1 MIITKTSS
9 GFSAKFAF
17 ELKDAFKAAFPS
29 AKWDSDE
36 RCWKVGVRSEKRLIQ
51 FAEEIKAA
59 EQALEEADAVEI
71 AGEKLV
77 EIRDMIAKARKSAEA
92 AAHAVGGLVAVKTLT
107 AALSSELAEAKAQEE
122 AELKALAEKQAEIA
136 KRLHGVVSINQMI
149 GLQETMAWNHD
160 WKSRAKATNFK
171 EAQKSA
177 REIKKKLSELGLY
190 SQGLNRLINMN
201 INRPDRDRVRDITRN
216 EFFMI
221 CEEEA

>member
-59 EQALEEADAVEI
+59 EMAIEEADAVEI

-77 EIRDMIAKARKSAEA
+77 EIRDMITKSRKSAEA
-92 AAHAVGGLVAVKTLT
+92 ASEAVGGLAAVKTLT
-107 AALSSELAEAKAQEE
+107 AELNSELAEAKAKEE
-122 AELKALAEKQAEIA
+122 AQIKALAAA
-136 KRLHGVVSINQMI
+136 
-149 GLQETMAWNHD
+149 
-160 WKSRAKATNFK
+160 
-171 EAQKSA
+171 
-177 REIKKKLSELGLY
+177 
-190 SQGLNRLINMN
+190 
-201 INRPDRDRVRDITRN
+201 
-216 EFFMI
+216 
-221 CEEEA
+221 

>member
-59 EQALEEADAVEI
+59 EMAIEEADAVEI

-77 EIRDMIAKARKSAEA
+77 EIRDMITKSRKSAEA
-92 AAHAVGGLVAVKTLT
+92 ASEAVGGLAAVKTLT
-107 AALSSELAEAKAQEE
+107 AELNSELAEAKAKEE
-122 AELKALAEKQAEIA
+122 AQIKALAEKQAEIA
-136 KRLHGVVSINQMI
+136 KKLHGVVSINQMI
-149 GLQETMAWNHD
+149 GRQQTMAWNHD
-160 WKSRAKATNFK
+160 WKDRAKATNFK
-171 EAQKSA
+171 EAKQSA
-177 REIKKKLSELGLY
+177 REIAKKLSELGLY

-201 INRPDRDRVRDITRN
+201 INRPDRDRVRDISRN

-221 CEEEA
+221 SEE